1 MKKKAVR
8 TAPLLTSD
16 QAIDKKKLYN
26 ELFDLFELASK
37 DLNKYQL
44 GLKLANFESLYK
56 DFNDAA
62 IEEMH
67 RHYDWTFKTDNY
79 EEEFKNIIPEIIDV
93 SQNNFWKPRFHRYLL
108 TTTTHDVGSY
118 IGRVVRLLVIDKWKK
133 EKYGRNYVL
142 GFIILN
148 SPLVFSGNRNQYFFQ
163 GFKPDKTTT
172 VALLNNYFT
181 CGSII
186 VPTQSF
192 GKFLL
197 GGKLM
202 ALIALSK
209 EVRNIWDAA
218 YGGKSKTIVFET
230 TSLYADYKENSVSM
244 YDGLDKFMKKIGV
257 TDSTQVLL
265 QVPKGISQEINK
277 VVSVFHQKWYHH
289 NIDRVTTPNA
299 PKQKIYKKFIQDEFL
314 PYFKEH
320 DPEKYIAIRSRLK
333 NKEWSQHSRKNSYA
347 FLAYTK
353 EQTIDVLSGK
363 MKIEDLLKFPERTD
377 SSMKAVIDFWR
388 NKAYK
393 RLEKKQDEIKQ
404 SLIDGTWNEFYDRQ
418 SMRHG
423 PSFKIVR

>member
-8 TAPLLTSD
+8 TSPLLTSN

-56 DFNDAA
+56 DFSDTA

-67 RHYDWTFKTDNY
+67 RHYDWTFITDNY

-93 SQNNFWKPRFHRYLL
+93 SQNDFWKPRFHRYLL

-118 IGRVVRLLVIDKWKK
+118 IGRVVRLMVIDKWKK

-163 GFKPDKTTT
+163 GFKPDKATT

-299 PKQKIYKKFIQDEFL
+299 PKQKIYKKFIQAEFL

-320 DPEKYIAIRSRLK
+320 DTEKYIAIRSRLK